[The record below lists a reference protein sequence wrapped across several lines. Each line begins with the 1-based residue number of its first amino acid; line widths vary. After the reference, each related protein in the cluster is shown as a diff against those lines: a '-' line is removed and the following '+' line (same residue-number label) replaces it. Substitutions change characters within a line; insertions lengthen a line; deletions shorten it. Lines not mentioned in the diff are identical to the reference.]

1 MFLLPFSAPSAF
13 EFTQNNI
20 KKNEKQQQQQQQQQH
35 INSLS
40 GISQI

>member
-20 KKNEKQQQQQQQQQH
+20 KKKEKQQQQQQH

>member
-20 KKNEKQQQQQQQQQH
+20 KKKEKQQPQQQH

-40 GISQI
+40 EISQI

>member
-20 KKNEKQQQQQQQQQH
+20 KKKEKQQQQQQQH

>member
-20 KKNEKQQQQQQQQQH
+20 KKKEKQQH